1 MVTLHTSV
9 TTDHHE
15 KETELCLY
23 HEVSDRKQELQE
35 RLSTETSRD
44 VEIQTVEQGSIV
56 MKLLLS
62 DKETKDYI
70 ELLVETEMFD
80 NILQEMFITD
90 EFKDK
95 CRVYSVNL
103 KTEVEVESEGTKY
116 KLPISVTNFVCILFR
131 RGNKSACFVIER
143 KYITYHI
150 EDQYVFVGEEIHIQP
165 NIQAISQKW

>member
-15 KETELCLY
+15 KETEIGLY

-35 RLSTETSRD
+35 RLCTETSRD
-44 VEIQTVEQGSIV
+44 VEIQTVEEGSIV

-62 DKETKDYI
+62 DKETKNYI
-70 ELLVETEMFD
+70 ELLVETDMFD

-95 CRVYSVNL
+95 CRVNSVNL
-103 KTEVEVESEGTKY
+103 KTEVMGENEGTII
-116 KLPISVTNFVCILFR
+116 KLPISVSDCMYSI
-131 RGNKSACFVIER
+131 
-143 KYITYHI
+143 
-150 EDQYVFVGEEIHIQP
+150 
-165 NIQAISQKW
+165 